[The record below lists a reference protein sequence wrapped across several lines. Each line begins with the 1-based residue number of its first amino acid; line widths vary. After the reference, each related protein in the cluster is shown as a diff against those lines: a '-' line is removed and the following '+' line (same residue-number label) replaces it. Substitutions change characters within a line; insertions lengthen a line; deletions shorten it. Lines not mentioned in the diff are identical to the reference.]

1 VHCEQVKSLV
11 SGEVVSVSARRRG
24 QGGGAT
30 IWRLRLCSRGDDRP
44 RSTDN
49 RPAQLTTI
57 GWVSEHS
64 KSGKPL
70 LSLVADDAAAAGD
83 EVEDGAAPGTAADA
97 PADVW

>member
-1 VHCEQVKSLV
+1 VHGDVARAAGQP
-11 SGEVVSVSARRRG
+11 SGGCGCAAA
-24 QGGGAT
+24 AT
-30 IWRLRLCSRGDDRP
+30 IG
-44 RSTDN
+44 
-49 RPAQLTTI
+49 PAQLTII

-97 PADVW
+97 PADVG